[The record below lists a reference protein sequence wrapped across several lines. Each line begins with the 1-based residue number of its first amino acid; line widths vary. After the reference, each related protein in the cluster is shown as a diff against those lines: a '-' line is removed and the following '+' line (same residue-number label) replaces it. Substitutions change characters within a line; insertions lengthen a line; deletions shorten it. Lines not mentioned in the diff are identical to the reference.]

1 MKKEQAK
8 ILTEEQL
15 LEKTLIGQLYEDYE
29 LHQKKPI
36 ILKTC
41 VYADCTQG
49 KVLFFHRGFCWQA
62 VYGISKSK
70 DGLYSFEHLD
80 YLSGILE
87 FVRKEEKNND
97 DKNA

>member
-15 LEKTLIGQLYEDYE
+15 LEKVLIGQLYEDYN
-29 LHQKKPI
+29 LHQKKSI
-36 ILKTC
+36 ILQTI

-49 KVLFFHRGFCWQA
+49 KILFFLSGLCWQA
-62 VYGISKSK
+62 VYSISKTK
-70 DGLYSFEHLD
+70 DGLYSIEHLD

-87 FVRKEEKNND
+87 LAKKEGEK
-97 DKNA
+97 